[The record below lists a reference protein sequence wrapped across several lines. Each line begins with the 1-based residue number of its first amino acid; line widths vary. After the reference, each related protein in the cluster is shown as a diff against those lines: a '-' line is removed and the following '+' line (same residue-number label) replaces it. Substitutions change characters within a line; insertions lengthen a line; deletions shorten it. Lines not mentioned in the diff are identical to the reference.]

1 MSTTNINL
9 NNTHVY
15 KRIFLQLKFMQ
26 KCQAN
31 GKKIK
36 ESTRNSIDLTRILL
50 HVVLVHRVEQYLAKN
65 NQSEPMSNH
74 FSRKTANN
82 SKASEPLE
90 VVEITSEHDENLG
103 NDESEPDID
112 DQEQDLED
120 VFIFSRNWCI
130 GII

>member
-65 NQSEPMSNH
+65 NQSEPISTH
-74 FSRKTANN
+74 FSRKTAYN
-82 SKASEPLE
+82 SEAYIMRILLMVKVSQIKTIKNKISKMFGHIFKKL
-90 VVEITSEHDENLG
+90 VYRDYIN
-103 NDESEPDID
+103 
-112 DQEQDLED
+112 
-120 VFIFSRNWCI
+120 VFSAIK
-130 GII
+130 